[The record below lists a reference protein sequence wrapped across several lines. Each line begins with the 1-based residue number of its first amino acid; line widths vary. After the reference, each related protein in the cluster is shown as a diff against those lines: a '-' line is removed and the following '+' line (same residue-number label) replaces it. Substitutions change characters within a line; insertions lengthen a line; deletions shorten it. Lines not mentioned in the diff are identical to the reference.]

1 MNVNIKYID
10 FYEKSLDGKPYEY
23 QGVPF
28 VRIKIKTPTGKILYR
43 NSSSQND
50 EDRNWR
56 SGETVQI
63 ASFKES
69 NGFYEY
75 EINQS
80 NLNIMPQELPTNFA
94 MPQPMPQPIQNSPQ
108 PTIDTHVE
116 VLTPETELKV
126 ILLEILKELRK

>member
-50 EDRNWR
+50 EDRN
-56 SGETVQI
+56 
-63 ASFKES
+63 
-69 NGFYEY
+69 
-75 EINQS
+75 
-80 NLNIMPQELPTNFA
+80 
-94 MPQPMPQPIQNSPQ
+94 
-108 PTIDTHVE
+108 
-116 VLTPETELKV
+116 
-126 ILLEILKELRK
+126 